1 MTARVAGRVSAGVTA
16 RATVALA
23 VADFRERVRRPA
35 YALIL
40 LAAVGLA
47 RLAVPPADSRWVI
60 LDVGGY
66 RGVYTSAWVGTATAL
81 AGALWLTVGGFYLVR
96 DAIGRDERTRVGQL
110 VAATPLRTSAYLL
123 GKFLSDFLV
132 LASMAAVLAVTA
144 PIMQLARGE
153 SAAVDPVAL
162 LLPFVTITLPPL
174 ALTAAAAVLFETV
187 PLLRGG
193 VGNVVWFVV
202 SLVLLIGGQSRRAPL
217 GGLGVHAATQ
227 WAADSMRAALAAQS
241 IHVQGVDV
249 HGREFSLG
257 LTAVAR
263 PLRTF
268 QWDGFSVTGAFLG
281 TRLVLVLVAVVLA
294 LLPCLWFAR
303 FDPSRRLTAPAVTP
317 YEPGVTAE
325 GSRPAFLTTL
335 RTAPSGTPRP
345 GRALRRLLAGE
356 LRILLQ
362 GVSRWWWL
370 VAAGVT
376 AAAFATPEP
385 ATMLPFAWIWPVL
398 IWSRLGTQRV
408 EYGVEGLLGAYPAPW
423 RGLLAEWAA
432 GVVLTAATGVGPLVR
447 MAVAADWPGVGSW
460 AGGALLVPSLA
471 LALGAACRTHRVFQ
485 VVYLGLW
492 YLVVNGTAAV
502 DYMGAV
508 RVAGLPAGPSPL
520 VVTGLAAALLC
531 AALAVRTARHATR

>member
-1 MTARVAGRVSAGVTA
+1 MTARVTA
-16 RATVALA
+16 RATIALA

-47 RLAVPPADSRWVI
+47 LLAVPPADSGWVI

-81 AGALWLTVGGFYLVR
+81 AGALWLTMGGFYLVR

-110 VAATPLRTSAYLL
+110 VAATPLRTPAYLL

-132 LASMAAVLAVTA
+132 LASMAGVLAVTA

-153 SAAVDPVAL
+153 SGAVDPVAL
-162 LLPFVTITLPPL
+162 LLPFATITLPPL

-202 SLVLLIGGQSRRAPL
+202 SLVLLIGGQSRKAPL

-227 WAADSMRAALAAQS
+227 GAADSMRAALTA
-241 IHVQGVDV
+241 QGVDV

-257 LTAVAR
+257 LTSVAR

-281 TRLVLVLVAVVLA
+281 GRLVVLLLALVLA

-303 FDPSRRLTAPAVTP
+303 FDPARRLTTPAVAS
-317 YEPGVTAE
+317 YEQGGTADS
-325 GSRPAFLTTL
+325 GRPAFRATSPAMPL
-335 RTAPSGTPRP
+335 AVPGVGPRP
-345 GRALRRLLAGE
+345 GRASRRLLSGE

-385 ATMLPFAWIWPVL
+385 ATVLPFAWIWPVL
-398 IWSRLGTQRV
+398 IWSRLGTQRWNTAWR
-408 EYGVEGLLGAYPAPW
+408 GCSAPIPRPGAGCSRSGRPGSSSRPRPAWGPSSAWRSPPTGPAWGHGRAARSWCPRSPW
-423 RGLLAEWAA
+423 RSA
-432 GVVLTAATGVGPLVR
+432 
-447 MAVAADWPGVGSW
+447 WP
-460 AGGALLVPSLA
+460 
-471 LALGAACRTHRVFQ
+471 
-485 VVYLGLW
+485 
-492 YLVVNGTAAV
+492 
-502 DYMGAV
+502 
-508 RVAGLPAGPSPL
+508 
-520 VVTGLAAALLC
+520 
-531 AALAVRTARHATR
+531 AVRTGSSRSSTSACGISPSTGRRPSTTWARSVRTGCPPGRPRSSWPSSPRPCSSPPWPSVPPATRPADAA

>member
-1 MTARVAGRVSAGVTA
+1 MTARVTA
-16 RATVALA
+16 RATIALA

-35 YALIL
+35 YALFL

-47 RLAVPPADSRWVI
+47 RLAVPPADSGWVI

-81 AGALWLTVGGFYLVR
+81 AGALWLTMGGFYLVR

-110 VAATPLRTSAYLL
+110 VAATPLRTPAYLL

-132 LASMAAVLAVTA
+132 LASMAGVLAATA

-153 SAAVDPVAL
+153 SGAVDPVAL
-162 LLPFVTITLPPL
+162 LLPFATITLPPL

-202 SLVLLIGGQSRRAPL
+202 SLVLLIGGQSPKAPL
-217 GGLGVHAATQ
+217 GGLGVHQ
-227 WAADSMRAALAAQS
+227 AADSMRAALAA
-241 IHVQGVDV
+241 QGVDV

-257 LTAVAR
+257 LTSVAR

-281 TRLVLVLVAVVLA
+281 SRLLVLLPALVLA

-303 FDPSRRLTAPAVTP
+303 FDPARRLTAPAVAP
-317 YEPGVTAE
+317 YEPGVTADS
-325 GSRPAFLTTL
+325 GRPAFRTTSPV
-335 RTAPSGTPRP
+335 TPSTVPGVAPRP
-345 GRALRRLLAGE
+345 GRASRRLLSGE

-385 ATMLPFAWIWPVL
+385 ATVLPLAWIWPVL

-423 RGLLAEWAA
+423 RGLVAEWAA

-460 AGGALLVPSLA
+460 AGGTLLVPSLA
-471 LALGAACRTHRVFQ
+471 LALGVACRTHRVFQ

-492 YLVVNGTAAV
+492 YLAVNGTAAV

-508 RVAGLPAGPSPL
+508 RTDGLPAGPSPL
-520 VVTGLAAALLC
+520 VVACLAAALLC
-531 AALAVRTARHATR
+531 AALAVRTARHAIR

>member
-1 MTARVAGRVSAGVTA
+1 MTARVTA
-16 RATVALA
+16 RATIALA

-35 YALIL
+35 YAVIL

-81 AGALWLTVGGFYLVR
+81 AGALWLTLGGFYLVR

-132 LASMAAVLAVTA
+132 LASMAGVLAVTA
-144 PIMQLARGE
+144 LIMQLARGE
-153 SAAVDPVAL
+153 SGAVDPVAL

-227 WAADSMRAALAAQS
+227 GAADSMRAALAA
-241 IHVQGVDV
+241 QGVDV

-257 LTAVAR
+257 LTSVAR

-268 QWDGFSVTGAFLG
+268 HWDGFSVAGAFLG
-281 TRLVLVLVAVVLA
+281 GRLLVVLMAVVLA

-303 FDPSRRLTAPAVTP
+303 FDPARRLTAPAVTP

-325 GSRPAFLTTL
+325 GRRPAFLTTL
-335 RTAPSGTPRP
+335 RTAPRVAPRP
-345 GRALRRLLAGE
+345 GRALRRLLSGE

-362 GVSRWWWL
+362 GVSRLWWL

-376 AAAFATPEP
+376 AAAFATPDP

-398 IWSRLGTQRV
+398 VWSRLGTQRV

-432 GVVLTAATGVGPLVR
+432 GVVLTAVTGVGPLVR

-492 YLVVNGTAAV
+492 YLAVNGTAAV

-508 RVAGLPAGPSPL
+508 RVEGLTAGPSPL
-520 VVTGLAAALLC
+520 AVAGLAAALLF
-531 AALAVRTARHATR
+531 AALAVRTARHAAR

>member
-1 MTARVAGRVSAGVTA
+1 MTARITPRVTARVTA
-16 RATVALA
+16 RATIALA

-35 YALIL
+35 YAVIL

-47 RLAVPPADSRWVI
+47 RLAVPPADSGWVI

-81 AGALWLTVGGFYLVR
+81 AGALWLTLGGFYLVR

-132 LASMAAVLAVTA
+132 LASMAGVLAVTA

-153 SAAVDPVAL
+153 SGAVDPVAL

-193 VGNVVWFVV
+193 FGNVVWFVV
-202 SLVLLIGGQSRRAPL
+202 SLVLLIGGQSRKAPL
-217 GGLGVHAATQ
+217 GGLGVHQ
-227 WAADSMRAALAAQS
+227 PADSMRAALAA
-241 IHVQGVDV
+241 QGVDV

-257 LTAVAR
+257 LTSVAR

-268 QWDGFSVTGAFLG
+268 HWDGFSVTGAFLG
-281 TRLVLVLVAVVLA
+281 GRLVVVLLAVVLA

-303 FDPSRRLTAPAVTP
+303 FDPARRLTAPAVTP
-317 YEPGVTAE
+317 YEPGVAAE
-325 GSRPAFLTTL
+325 GGRPAFRTAL
-335 RTAPSGTPRP
+335 RTTPRVAPRP

-398 IWSRLGTQRV
+398 IWSRLGTQRA
-408 EYGVEGLLGAYPAPW
+408 EYGVEGLLGAYPAPR

-432 GVVLTAATGVGPLVR
+432 GVVLTALTGVGPLAR

-492 YLVVNGTAAV
+492 YLAVNGTAAV

-508 RVAGLPAGPSPL
+508 RVEGLPAGPSPL
-520 VVTGLAAALLC
+520 VVAVLAAALLC

>member
-1 MTARVAGRVSAGVTA
+1 MTARVTA
-16 RATVALA
+16 RATIALA

-81 AGALWLTVGGFYLVR
+81 AGALWLTMGGFYLVR

-110 VAATPLRTSAYLL
+110 VAATPLRTPAYLL

-132 LASMAAVLAVTA
+132 LASMAGVLAVAA

-153 SAAVDPVAL
+153 SGAVDPVAL
-162 LLPFVTITLPPL
+162 LLPFATITLPPL

-202 SLVLLIGGQSRRAPL
+202 SLVLLIGGQSRKAPL

-227 WAADSMRAALAAQS
+227 GAADSMRAALAAQ
-241 IHVQGVDV
+241 GVDA

-257 LTAVAR
+257 LTSVAR

-281 TRLVLVLVAVVLA
+281 GRLVVLLLALVLA

-303 FDPSRRLTAPAVTP
+303 FDPARRLTAPAVAP
-317 YEPGVTAE
+317 YERGATAE
-325 GSRPAFLTTL
+325 STGPAF
-335 RTAPSGTPRP
+335 RTATVPGGAPRP
-345 GRALRRLLAGE
+345 GRASGRLLSGE

-385 ATMLPFAWIWPVL
+385 ATVLPFAWIWPVL
-398 IWSRLGTQRV
+398 IWSRMGTQRV
-408 EYGVEGLLGAYPAPW
+408 EHGVEGLLGAYPAPW

-460 AGGALLVPSLA
+460 AGGTLLVPSLA
-471 LALGAACRTHRVFQ
+471 LALGVACRTHRVFQ

-492 YLVVNGTAAV
+492 YLAVNGTAAV

-508 RVAGLPAGPSPL
+508 RTDGLPAGPSPL
-520 VVTGLAAALLC
+520 VVGGLAAALLC
-531 AALAVRTARHATR
+531 AALAVRTARHAAR